1 MVKHDK
7 NSFERHAIDSLMVS
21 RQQQWLDV
29 EDIRPKA
36 GQRVLLYGRDGNQEV
51 GSFDGN
57 VGVWVVRG
65 QPAPFDNFTH
75 WKFLTGGPE

>member
-7 NSFERHAIDSLMVS
+7 ASFERHSMDSLMLS

-29 EDIRPKA
+29 SDLQPKS
-36 GQRVLLYGRDGNQEV
+36 GHRVLLYGRDGGQEV

-65 QPAPFDNFTH
+65 EPVPFDNFTH
-75 WKFLTGGPE
+75 WQFLPGRPS